1 MLFLK
6 LKKCI
11 AKVEKEI
18 EQPEK
23 TILKVPAKAS
33 EGSKA
38 SGERKKKEKKVE
50 VPKVS
55 EVKPSE
61 GKKKNNKGFPKG
73 SLPKGGTKKE
83 VSEGNNNKEI
93 SIDELF
99 LKSKK
104 QNKKLIDDT
113 SSSYDSDM

>member
-33 EGSKA
+33 
-38 SGERKKKEKKVE
+38 GERKKKEKKVE

-55 EVKPSE
+55 KGNKVSEVKPSE
-61 GKKKNNKGFPKG
+61 EKKKNNK
-73 SLPKGGTKKE
+73 KKE
-83 VSEGNNNKEI
+83 VSEGNNDKEI